1 MEVSHDF
8 LLRIIG
14 TSDGILLPTQK
25 HLVTDYNVEVIL
37 KRIGSVQVF
46 LDISRCPHL
55 SAHIVSGFVP
65 SHCSVLLYLDISYTS
80 CSDLDIVFNKC
91 RQLKTLNI
99 AGLELIDAH
108 LEGIEYLVDLQVLSI
123 RSSNIQDI
131 AAVGQLEMLRSLDL
145 GCTRLRN
152 VHTALAMQ
160 HRLEEL
166 LLDNCT
172 LLDKIDISKRVPH
185 LPELKLLNVAD
196 SDFTLFK
203 DLMPPKINH
212 RVYIEATT
220 RRIQFWDAI
229 VRNDAKEMYRLLT
242 FGQDMNM
249 RATMQDAPFLTSAFV
264 DRCTYPKYKLQ
275 TPFFLLLPST
285 PALHMPTAIHI
296 AIWFNSLECL
306 QILIDVD
313 AAKDMQA
320 LLGEVKLGE
329 GGTLEEAPVPADPT
343 ATYLKRMLCNAEALV
358 NLAYDRKVHRLT
370 EKMLDKNVK
379 NWKHECQKI
388 HKRLL
393 STLKYGSQM
402 TRKLK
407 QEEEEEKERNK
418 KKSRNKTQKSRVLP
432 ATVEVLEDVDDEQ
445 SVLSMQSLDRRQSVD
460 SLDGSID
467 NLMSPFPAG
476 GGSVDQDSG
485 SVVSA
490 SEVTELS
497 SIGSYTYI
505 NPDIFLEEAKQ
516 RIVQR
521 NIERPKILPK
531 KEKLC
536 TWRDHGMVSAVC
548 GAPRV
553 YHINEEIP
561 AEELLAIEQS
571 KLVRDKTK
579 TKLNRGKK
587 SLLEGMG
594 SSTQRQFRVHD
605 ISVMGQRSYWLESRA
620 KVVGERS
627 SAVDG
632 EGGGVS
638 GQHIK
643 ANLGV
648 YEKFTAALQLGKN
661 VYMTEKE
668 KEENWLANR
677 RGGSM
682 PERKQMFLQAVKE
695 RMEKKFSDNM

>member
-65 SHCSVLLYLDISYTS
+65 SHCTVLLYLDISYTN
-80 CSDLDIVFNKC
+80 CSDLDIVFTKC

-99 AGLELIDAH
+99 AGLELIDSH

-145 GCTRLRN
+145 GCTRLCN
-152 VHTALAMQ
+152 VHVALAMQ

-166 LLDNCT
+166 LLDGCT
-172 LLDKIDISKRVPH
+172 LLDNIDITKRVPH
-185 LPELKLLNVAD
+185 LPELKLLNVVN
-196 SDFTLFK
+196 SDFSAYR
-203 DLMPPKINH
+203 DLMPLKIHH
-212 RVYIEATT
+212 RVYIETNT
-220 RRIQFWDAI
+220 RRIQFFDAI
-229 VRNDAKEMYRLLT
+229 LRNDSKEMCNLLT
-242 FGQDMNM
+242 YGQDMNM
-249 RATMQDAPFLTSAFV
+249 QATMQDAHFLTSAFI
-264 DRCTYPKYKLQ
+264 DRCTYPKYRLQ
-275 TPFFLLLPST
+275 TPFFLLTPTT
-285 PALHMPTAIHI
+285 PAHHMPAAIHI

-306 QILIDVD
+306 QILIDLG
-313 AAKDMQA
+313 AAKDFQV
-320 LLGEVKLGE
+320 LLGEVRVVE
-329 GGTLEEAPVPADPT
+329 GGILEEAPPPT
-343 ATYLKRMLCNAEALV
+343 DASVTFMQPQLCNAEHIT
-358 NLAYDRKVHRLT
+358 NLAYDRKAHRLT
-370 EKMLDKNVK
+370 EKMFDKNVK
-379 NWKHECQKI
+379 HWKHECQKI

-393 STLKYGSQM
+393 STLQYGSQM
-402 TRKLK
+402 TRRLK
-407 QEEEEEKERNK
+407 QEEEDEKHK
-418 KKSRNKTQKSRVLP
+418 KKSRNKAQKSRILP
-432 ATVEVLEDVDDEQ
+432 TTVEVLEDVDDDEQ
-445 SVLSMQSLDRRQSVD
+445 SVLSMQSRDRRNSVD
-460 SLDGSID
+460 SLDGSVD
-467 NLMSPFPAG
+467 NLAQLAG
-476 GGSVDQDSG
+476 GGNIDQDSG
-485 SVVSA
+485 SVVST
-490 SEVTELS
+490 SDVTDLS

-531 KEKLC
+531 KEKMC
-536 TWRDHGMVSAVC
+536 GWRDHGMVQAVC
-548 GAPRV
+548 GPPRV

-561 AEELLAIEQS
+561 TEELVALEQKS
-571 KLVRDKTK
+571 KMIRDKTK
-579 TKLNRGKK
+579 TKLTRGKK
-587 SLLEGMG
+587 SLLEDMG
-594 SSTQRQFRVHD
+594 STQRQFRVHD
-605 ISVMGQRSYWLESRA
+605 VSVMGERSYWMESRA
-620 KVVGERS
+620 KVIALNAEAAGT
-627 SAVDG
+627 G
-632 EGGGVS
+632 KS

-661 VYMTEKE
+661 VYLTERE

-682 PERKQMFLQAVKE
+682 PERKQQFLQAVKE